1 MDELIPDLRKWNDG
15 RGISVEDW
23 VQLVG
28 NFEHAIAYSTLF
40 WPEFQLHDGCVFFAG
55 LDEANYQKWLKTTNG
70 NKTSVQAVMNH
81 RHILDL
87 FPYAEPEPTQE
98 QIIFLGR
105 KLKDMWQT
113 KLNRDFPDQQITVS
127 FPEEPEGDLL
137 SYEITFF
144 IPHQEDLM
152 KTS

>member
-1 MDELIPDLRKWNDG
+1 MDELIPKLNNWNG
-15 RGISVEDW
+15 GAGIAMEDW
-23 VQLVG
+23 LQIIG
-28 NFEHAIAYSTLF
+28 NFDHAIAYSTLF

-55 LDEANYQKWLKTTNG
+55 LDEANYQQWLKATNG
-70 NKTSVQAVMNH
+70 NKTSVQAVINH

-87 FPYAEPEPTQE
+87 FQSVEADPTKE

-105 KLKDMWQT
+105 KLKEMWQA
-113 KLNRDFPDQQITVS
+113 KLNHNFPDLQITVS
-127 FPEEPEGDLL
+127 FPDDEDDDLL

-152 KTS
+152 KT

>member
-1 MDELIPDLRKWNDG
+1 MHTP
-15 RGISVEDW
+15 
-23 VQLVG
+23 
-28 NFEHAIAYSTLF
+28 H
-40 WPEFQLHDGCVFFAG
+40 
-55 LDEANYQKWLKTTNG
+55 
-70 NKTSVQAVMNH
+70 
-81 RHILDL
+81 L

-127 FPEEPEGDLL
+127 FPEEPEDDLL